1 MLFKSVKYLLFQ
13 IRRRRQKMNSGFF
26 GFLSFIFSLLLSFV
40 QGRLCFCFHPLTH
53 WTEGCFWLR
62 SSSTGT
68 SACCRSALL
77 EGTVKWGPNI
87 PPCLCPGKLSACELW
102 PLLLPSIL
110 LRRTSPLFY
119 SLVCELG
126 HSGFEH
132 LGFFQNF
139 SDGFHETIDSSCVSA
154 QLQSLLS
161 VKYQFSDVMGDEPSS
176 FNRNSEIE
184 MITLNHF
191 WSLRAALTNTPYCAF
206 ISLTL
211 VYPGEVWKAAMI
223 TYWLKFRAAAKKT
236 VTPALVVSKLPPLT
250 PDNNN
255 ISLGFVYPPRHLV
268 VQRFLF
274 FFSGINVVFQ
284 SQESAWMKLNMSQR
298 STMIVIDYLNKRWK
312 YMTEDTNLN

>member
-1 MLFKSVKYLLFQ
+1 MWNICCFKSGGGDRKWTLV
-13 IRRRRQKMNSGFF
+13 FF

-255 ISLGFVYPPRHLV
+255 SQPGFRLPTKTSGCPKVFV
-268 VQRFLF
+268 FLQWHKCCV
-274 FFSGINVVFQ
+274 SITRVSMNETQHVTKIYNDCDWL
-284 SQESAWMKLNMSQR
+284 SK
-298 STMIVIDYLNKRWK
+298 
-312 YMTEDTNLN
+312 

>member
-1 MLFKSVKYLLFQ
+1 MWNICCFKSGGGDRKWTLVFLVFCLLFLVCCCHLSREDFAFVF
-13 IRRRRQKMNSGFF
+13 IHSHTELRAASG
-26 GFLSFIFSLLLSFV
+26 
-40 QGRLCFCFHPLTH
+40 CEAAPL
-53 WTEGCFWLR
+53 EQAPAVEVPCLR
-62 SSSTGT
+62 
-68 SACCRSALL
+68 AL
-77 EGTVKWGPNI
+77 KWGPNI

-255 ISLGFVYPPRHLV
+255 ISPGFVYPPRHLV

-298 STMIVIDYLNKRWK
+298 SIMIVIDYLNKRWK

>member
-1 MLFKSVKYLLFQ
+1 MWNICCFKSGGGDRKWTLVFL
-13 IRRRRQKMNSGFF
+13 G
-26 GFLSFIFSLLLSFV
+26 GFLPFIFSLLLLFV

-53 WTEGCFWLR
+53 WTEGCF
-62 SSSTGT
+62 SSTGT

-161 VKYQFSDVMGDEPSS
+161 VKYQFSDVMGDELSS

-255 ISLGFVYPPRHLV
+255 SQPGFRLPTKTSGCPKV
-268 VQRFLF
+268 LF
-274 FFSGINVVFQ
+274 FFSV
-284 SQESAWMKLNMSQR
+284 A
-298 STMIVIDYLNKRWK
+298 
-312 YMTEDTNLN
+312 

>member
-1 MLFKSVKYLLFQ
+1 MWNICCFKSGGGDRKWTLVFLVFCLLFLVCCCHLSREDFAFVF
-13 IRRRRQKMNSGFF
+13 IHSHTELRAASGCEAAPLEQAPAVEVPCLRALWSEDRT
-26 GFLSFIFSLLLSFV
+26 FLHVFV
-40 QGRLCFCFHPLTH
+40 QGNFQPVNCDHFFC
-53 WTEGCFWLR
+53 
-62 SSSTGT
+62 
-68 SACCRSALL
+68 
-77 EGTVKWGPNI
+77 
-87 PPCLCPGKLSACELW
+87 PPSCWDEPH
-102 PLLLPSIL
+102 
-110 LRRTSPLFY
+110 RFFY

-255 ISLGFVYPPRHLV
+255 ISPGFVYPPRHLV

-284 SQESAWMKLNMSQR
+284 SQEAAWMKLNMSQR

-312 YMTEDTNLN
+312 YMTEYTNLN